1 MGLRRRRFWPP
12 RPGHIREREWDAK
25 IVNASGIRSARDVLA
40 RCPRMDRLTNAYGT
54 DDRNAHLFTADNR
67 GDSERIFR
75 AALRHSRHVHFLRLG
90 IPIGV
95 VIVTLMVV
103 IGVWFN
109 PLRSLTRLPI
119 GLGNL
124 VISGSKIT
132 MESPRL
138 SGYTSDSRAYELTAR
153 AAAQDLRKPQLMEL
167 SDLHA
172 KVEMQNKSMV
182 EVTATAGVYDTKSE
196 MLTLGPKIVLT
207 STTGYAGYLSEAV
220 IDVRKGDIVSTKP
233 VTVKLLNG
241 TLDANGLKVIKTGE
255 ILRFEGGV
263 KMILDLSK
271 SATAAAPNEKKP

>member
-1 MGLRRRRFWPP
+1 MDGLT
-12 RPGHIREREWDAK
+12 
-25 IVNASGIRSARDVLA
+25 S
-40 RCPRMDRLTNAYGT
+40 AYGT
-54 DDRNAHLFTADNR
+54 DDRSAPLFTVSQR

-75 AALRHSRHVHFLRLG
+75 AAERHSRLVRWLRVG
-90 IPIGV
+90 IPAGV

-103 IGVWFN
+103 SGIWFN
-109 PLRSLTRLPI
+109 PLRSLTGLPI

-172 KVEMQNKSMV
+172 KVEMQNNSMV
-182 EVTATAGVYDTKSE
+182 DVTATGGVYNTKSE

-220 IDVRKGDIVSTKP
+220 IDVRKGNIVSTKP

-241 TLDANGLKVIKTGE
+241 TLNANGLKVINTGQ

-263 KMILDLSK
+263 KMVLDLTK
-271 SATAAAPNEKKP
+271 SATPAASDEKKP

>member
-1 MGLRRRRFWPP
+1 
-12 RPGHIREREWDAK
+12 
-25 IVNASGIRSARDVLA
+25 
-40 RCPRMDRLTNAYGT
+40 MDRLTNAYGT
-54 DDRNAHLFTADNR
+54 DDRSARLFTASER
-67 GDSERIFR
+67 GDSERVFR
-75 AALRHSRHVHFLRLG
+75 AAMRHSRHVHFLRLG

-95 VIVTLMVV
+95 AVVTLLVV

-132 MESPRL
+132 MQSPRL
-138 SGYTSDSRAYELTAR
+138 SGFTSDARAYELTAR

-167 SDLHA
+167 TDLHA
-172 KVEMQNKSMV
+172 KVEMQNKAMV
-182 EVTATAGVYDTKSE
+182 DVTATAGVYDTKSD

-207 STTGYAGYLSEAV
+207 STTGYAGYLSEAA

-241 TLDANGLKVIKTGE
+241 TLNANGLKVIKAGE
-255 ILRFEGGV
+255 IVRFEGGV
-263 KMILDLSK
+263 KMVLDLNK
-271 SATAAAPNEKKP
+271 SATSAAPDEKKP

>member
-1 MGLRRRRFWPP
+1 MDGLT
-12 RPGHIREREWDAK
+12 
-25 IVNASGIRSARDVLA
+25 S
-40 RCPRMDRLTNAYGT
+40 AYGT
-54 DDRNAHLFTADNR
+54 DDRSAQLFTVSQR

-75 AALRHSRHVHFLRLG
+75 AAERHSRLVRWLRVG
-90 IPIGV
+90 IPAGV

-103 IGVWFN
+103 SGIWFN
-109 PLRSLTRLPI
+109 PLRSLTGLPI

-172 KVEMQNKSMV
+172 KVEMQNNSMV
-182 EVTATAGVYDTKSE
+182 DVTATGGVYNTKSE

-220 IDVRKGDIVSTKP
+220 IDVRKGNIVSTKP

-241 TLDANGLKVIKTGE
+241 TLNANGLKVINTGQ

-263 KMILDLSK
+263 KMVLDLTK
-271 SATAAAPNEKKP
+271 SATPAASDEKKP